1 MGVKKYLLW
10 LITGLI
16 GFVLLFSAYM
26 PPHHE
31 GIAQANISGNTSGSE
46 TNQTGSDSGSSA
58 ETPAANPLGIVA
70 SGAVEAGGDPELT
83 IYEQGLALVKETREI
98 ELQSGENRVEYTDI
112 ASGIIPASV
121 MVEDPENGEVAVLEQ
136 NYEYDLLSSSSLLE
150 KYLGREITV
159 VSSNGETYTG
169 RLLSH
174 EEGGVVLETETGEA
188 VVLRE
193 ISKVE
198 LQNASELS
206 TKPTIVWQIY
216 SPASGIRELLTSY
229 LTEDISWEGNYVLK
243 SNEDDTQAN
252 IRGWVNIDNRAGI
265 TYENASLKLV
275 SGEINRVSPPV
286 QPLPADR
293 AEEAVADEQAVSSF
307 NEEAFSEYHL
317 YTLER
322 TATLRNNQE
331 KQISLFS
338 VDSVPVEKEL
348 IYDSTLSKSVRNYLT
363 LENSNETGPGM
374 ALPAGVVRVYKAD
387 SAGELQFL
395 GEDSIEHTPVGE
407 EMRVAVGSA
416 FDLTVTRNQT
426 DYQKISDN
434 VERVSYEIEIN
445 NSKAEPENVTVV
457 EHFYGD
463 WEILEN
469 SDEYVETDA
478 FTIEFKVTVPANGTK
493 IISYTV
499 ENRF

>member
-1 MGVKKYLLW
+1 MGVKKHFLW

-16 GFVLLFSAYM
+16 GFMLLFSAYI
-26 PPHHE
+26 PLHTE
-31 GIAQANISGNTSGSE
+31 GIAQANVSGNE
-46 TNQTGSDSGSSA
+46 TNQTASSEISA
-58 ETPAANPLGIVA
+58 ENLTANPLEIMASEGI
-70 SGAVEAGGDPELT
+70 EAGEDLELT
-83 IYEQGLALVKETREI
+83 IYEQGLALVKERREI
-98 ELQSGENRVEYTDI
+98 ELESGENRVEYTGI

-121 MVEDPENGEVAVLEQ
+121 MVEDPESDEVFVLEQ

-159 VSSNGETYTG
+159 VGTDGEAYTG

-174 EEGGVVLETETGEA
+174 EEGGIVLETETGEA

-193 ISKVE
+193 VSKVE

-216 SPASGIRELLTSY
+216 SPASGTHELLTSY
-229 LTEDISWEGNYVLK
+229 LTENINWEANYVLK
-243 SNEDDTQAN
+243 SNEDDTQADMK
-252 IRGWVNIDNRAGI
+252 GWVNIENKAGI

-293 AEEAVADEQAVSSF
+293 AGEAAVEDEAVPSF

-322 TATLRNNQE
+322 PATLRNNQE

-348 IYDSTLSKSVRNYLT
+348 IYDSTLSERIRNYLT
-363 LENSNETGPGM
+363 LENTNETGPGM
-374 ALPAGVVRVYKAD
+374 PLPAGVVRAYKTD
-387 SAGELQFL
+387 SAGVIQFL
-395 GEDSIEHTPVGE
+395 GEDSIKHTPVGE
-407 EMRVAVGSA
+407 EIRVSTGSA
-416 FDLTVTRNQT
+416 FDLRATRNQT

-434 VERVSYEIEIN
+434 VERVSYEIRIN
-445 NSKAEPENVTVV
+445 NSRAEPQDVTVV
-457 EHFYGD
+457 EHLYGD

-469 SDEYVETDA
+469 SDEYKETDA
-478 FTIEFKVTVPANGTK
+478 FTIEFRIAVPANGTK

>member
-1 MGVKKYLLW
+1 MGVKKYFLRI
-10 LITGLI
+10 ITGLI
-16 GFVLLFSAYM
+16 GFLLLFSAYM
-26 PPHHE
+26 PPHPE
-31 GIAQANISGNTSGSE
+31 GIAQANVSGSE
-46 TNQTGSDSGSSA
+46 GNQSVPNSIISA
-58 ETPAANPLGIVA
+58 GTPAANPLETLGP
-70 SGAVEAGGDPELT
+70 GAVEAGRDLELT
-83 IYEQGLALVKETREI
+83 IYEQGIALVKERRDF
-98 ELQSGENRVEYTDI
+98 ELKSGENRVEYTDV

-121 MVEDPENGEVAVLEQ
+121 MVEDPENGEVTVLEQ

-159 VSSNGETYTG
+159 VGANGETYTG

-174 EEGGVVLETETGEA
+174 EDGGVVLETETGEA

-216 SPASGIRELLTSY
+216 SPVYGTRKLLTSY
-229 LTEDISWEGNYVLK
+229 LTEGISWEANYVLK
-243 SNEDDTQAN
+243 SNADDTQAD
-252 IRGWVNIDNRAGI
+252 IKGWANIDNRAGV
-265 TYENASLKLV
+265 TYENTSVKLV

-286 QPLPADR
+286 QPLPESAGE
-293 AEEAVADEQAVSSF
+293 AAVEEKAVTSF

-322 TATLRNNQE
+322 PATLKNNQE

-348 IYDSTLSKSVRNYLT
+348 IYDNTLSERVRIFLT
-363 LENSNETGPGM
+363 LNNSNETGPGM
-374 ALPAGVVRVYKAD
+374 PLPAGIVRVYKTD

-395 GEDSIEHTPVGE
+395 GEDRIEHTPEGE
-407 EMRVAVGSA
+407 EMKVSVGSA
-416 FDLTVTRNQT
+416 FDLTVARNQT
-426 DYQKISDN
+426 DYQHISDN
-434 VERVSYEIEIN
+434 VERASYEIKIN
-445 NSKAEPENVTVV
+445 SSKAEPQNVTVV
-457 EHFYGD
+457 EHFYGE

-469 SDEYVETDA
+469 SDEYVKTDA

-493 IISYTV
+493 TITYTV

>member
-1 MGVKKYLLW
+1 MGVKKHFLW
-10 LITGLI
+10 LIIGLI
-16 GFVLLFSAYM
+16 GFILLFSAYM
-26 PPHHE
+26 PLHTE
-31 GIAQANISGNTSGSE
+31 GIAQANVSGNE
-46 TNQTGSDSGSSA
+46 TDQTGPDSGISA
-58 ETPAANPLGIVA
+58 ETSTANPLETLV
-70 SGAVEAGGDPELT
+70 SGTVDAGGDLELT
-83 IYEQGLALVKETREI
+83 IYEQGLALVKERRDI
-98 ELQSGENRVEYTDI
+98 ELKNGENRVEYTDV

-121 MVEDPENGEVAVLEQ
+121 MVEDPENSEVTVLEQ
-136 NYEYDLLSSSSLLE
+136 NYEYDLLNSSSLLE

-159 VSSNGETYTG
+159 AGTNGETYTG
-169 RLLSH
+169 TLLSH

-216 SPASGIRELLTSY
+216 SPVSGTRELLTSY
-229 LTEDISWEGNYVLK
+229 LTENIGWEANYVFK
-243 SNEDDTQAN
+243 SNEDDTQAD

-293 AEEAVADEQAVSSF
+293 AEEAVVEEQDTSSF
-307 NEEAFSEYHL
+307 TQETFSEYHL

-322 TATLRNNQE
+322 PVTLRNNQE

-348 IYDSTLSKSVRNYLT
+348 IYDSTLSEQVRNYLT

-374 ALPAGVVRVYKAD
+374 PLPAGVVRVYKAD
-387 SAGELQFL
+387 SGGELQFL
-395 GEDSIEHTPVGE
+395 GEDRIQHTPEGE
-407 EMRVAVGSA
+407 EIKVAVGSV
-416 FDLTVTRNQT
+416 FDLTVKRNQT
-426 DYQKISDN
+426 DYQRISDN
-434 VERVSYEIEIN
+434 VERVSYEIQIN
-445 NSKAEPENVTVV
+445 NSRAEPQDVTVV
-457 EHFYGD
+457 EHLYGD

-469 SDEYVETDA
+469 SDEYEETDA
-478 FTIEFKVTVPANGTK
+478 FTIEFRVTVPANGTK
-493 IISYTV
+493 VISYTV